1 MARHALRAERHVWA
15 IPEGVMPPEL
25 WIVEPSVCVVNGIV
39 HAGIQPGDR
48 VAVVGTGYM
57 GLLFVQGLRRSL
69 LARLT
74 AFDVDER
81 RLALASQ
88 LGADDAV
95 NLGTGEV
102 PGNLARSFDV
112 VIETAATSRSLNAA
126 FALARPGGVIE
137 NFAWHHHEH
146 AFDLEDWHVQGWR
159 IVNSQPEMN
168 PHFGD
173 LYPRTISLM
182 ANGTIS
188 NRKLVTH
195 VGPLERAAEIYAAAA
210 DRTGGYLKGV
220 ITF

>member
-1 MARHALRAERHVWA
+1 MARHALRTERHVWA
-15 IPEGVMPPEL
+15 IPEGAMPAEL
-25 WIVEPSVCVVNGIV
+25 WIVEPAVCVVNGIV

-48 VAVVGTGYM
+48 VAVVGTVYM

-69 LARLT
+69 LGNLT
-74 AFDVDER
+74 AFDVDAR
-81 RLALASQ
+81 RLALASE
-88 LGADDAV
+88 LGADAV
-95 NLGTGEV
+95 VDLQSGEV
-102 PGNLARSFDV
+102 PRTFARSFDV
-112 VIETAATSRSLNAA
+112 AIETAATSRSLDSA
-126 FALARPGGVIE
+126 FALAKPGGIIE

-173 LYPRTISLM
+173 LYPRTIALM

-195 VGPLERAAEIYAAAA
+195 VGSLDRAAEIYAAAA
-210 DRTGGYLKGV
+210 DRTGGYVKGV